1 MKRSYVIS
9 LILILALLFGVGG
22 DLIYYWATRTPQLA
36 FFPLQPGST
45 WTYMVKSESQH
56 QDYLLTD
63 RVVGERFVEK
73 LHRNCEVVDENY
85 EIDRGGVRPVL
96 YYSDEGFLNRLSGL
110 EYVGKRIEFPPFTL
124 SIEHQFLPIDM
135 VPSKSWSGPIE
146 PFGKMAQAP
155 IIAQLHRSFA
165 EPDEIVTQAGRFK
178 GCLRI
183 ETEARFSG
191 GAYEQ
196 PMILNYREWYAPAVG
211 LVKSLATK
219 DGFQGQVLESV
230 ELLKFQ
236 TPQLSS
242 SAPNAS
248 DK

>member
-1 MKRSYVIS
+1 MSRMKRSYVIS

-45 WTYMVKSESQH
+45 WTYMVRSESQH

-96 YYSDEGFLNRLSGL
+96 YYSNEGFLNRLSGL
-110 EYVGKRIEFPPFTL
+110 EYVGKR
-124 SIEHQFLPIDM
+124 
-135 VPSKSWSGPIE
+135 
-146 PFGKMAQAP
+146 AQAP
-155 IIAQLHRSFA
+155 TIAQSHRSFA
-165 EPDEIVTQAGRFK
+165 EPEEIVTQAGRFK